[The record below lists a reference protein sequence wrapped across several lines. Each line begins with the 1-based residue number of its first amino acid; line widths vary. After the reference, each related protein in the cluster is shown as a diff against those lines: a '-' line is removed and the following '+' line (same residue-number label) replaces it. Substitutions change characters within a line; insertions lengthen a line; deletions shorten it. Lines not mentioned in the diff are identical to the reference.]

1 MISQTAEYGLR
12 AAVYLAQH
20 HGSPKTTAEIAQ
32 ATMVPAGYLA
42 KVMQAMVRHDLVGS
56 QRGFGGGFH
65 LLRDPDEISV
75 LDVLNAVDAPLQRLT
90 KCPLGL
96 KSHVKL
102 CPVHKL
108 VDDAISH
115 VESAFRSATLG
126 ALLRS
131 TKGSKPLCEATADEI
146 VERARTARRTASR

>member
-12 AAVYLAQH
+12 AAVFLAQH
-20 HGSPKTTAEIAQ
+20 HGSPKTTAEIAE
-32 ATMVPAGYLA
+32 ATLVPAGYLA
-42 KVMQAMVRHDLVGS
+42 KVMQSMVRHNLVGS
-56 QRGFGGGFH
+56 QRGLGGGFH
-65 LLRDPDEISV
+65 LLRDPDDISV
-75 LDVLNAVDAPLQRLT
+75 LDVLRSVDSPLQRLE

-115 VESAFRSATLG
+115 VEEAFRSASLG
-126 ALLRS
+126 SLLRS
-131 TKGSKPLCEATADEI
+131 TRGVKPLCEATAEDI
-146 VERARTARRTASR
+146 VARAKAAKKT